1 MRNAEWGMRKHLK
14 TVIIV
19 EIITY
24 ERLSSRDS
32 SCVKVFNDFK
42 Q

>member
-1 MRNAEWGMRKHLK
+1 MRKHLK
-14 TVIIV
+14 TVIMV
-19 EIITY
+19 EIITW

-32 SCVKVFNDFK
+32 SCVEIFDGST